1 MFRSGVFSSRG
12 RDEKLRASDADR
24 DQAVAQL
31 ADHHAAGRLD
41 FEEFTDRV
49 SQALTSKTLGE
60 LNLLFHDLPRTAR
73 LRTSRAQKHSPA
85 LQDDPAWWRFRLHLA
100 AYVLSCG
107 GAVWTGA
114 FGYWAGFH
122 SAADWPLIPF
132 LGWGAAVAWHGLT
145 ASRQRRIARPNG

>member
-1 MFRSGVFSSRG
+1 VFRPGLFSRRG

-73 LRTSRAQKHSPA
+73 PRAPRAPNHSPA
-85 LQDDPAWWRFRLHLA
+85 LQDDPAWWQFRLHLA

-114 FGYWAGFH
+114 
-122 SAADWPLIPF
+122 SAI
-132 LGWGAAVAWHGLT
+132 GLVST
-145 ASRQRRIARPNG
+145 PQQTGR